1 MEFKVNLEERAEKA
15 IEHGLKLG
23 IDEIEAYVVWN
34 KVFTVRMANNMI
46 LESKGV
52 LDIGMGIRVVGEG
65 GLGFSATADLSDK
78 GLEKALENALSSA
91 KNRKL
96 LFKYSLPEPTIPKK
110 VEGTFDPKIA
120 NLSEDEAV
128 ELAYKMIESA
138 LDYDKR
144 VKDNSGEL
152 DIIVYH
158 IHVRNSKGVDASDQG
173 TKIEASLNTIAKNGT
188 EESEGFK
195 AKGFRIFK
203 DFSPEEIG
211 VKAAELAVKSLGGE
225 KIEPGEYTVILSPS
239 TSSTI
244 AAYPAFLVS
253 PYFMKTYSPLFEGK
267 LGEPVAHEKLTI
279 LEDPTWPGLWG
290 SCSIDDEGVAT
301 QRISVIENGI
311 LKNYIYDSFYAS
323 MEEKRSTGSG
333 FRTGFAV
340 GVGIFPGKNYVLEP
354 LPYAVNPVLLPGD
367 WKKDEVFHETKKGVL
382 VERFHYTRLTNPT
395 RGDFTSILRFGV
407 FKIRNGEIVGAYKKS
422 RLVDN
427 LLNIL
432 KNTDAIANDLDV
444 GGSWGDYAAAPTIR
458 ISKVRI
464 VPAE

>member
-1 MEFKVNLEERAEKA
+1 MKFKVNLEEKAEKT
-15 IEHGLKLG
+15 IKLGSKLG
-23 IDEIEAYVVWN
+23 IDEIEAYTVWN
-34 KVFTVRMANNMI
+34 KVFTVRMANNII

-52 LDIGMGIRVVGEG
+52 LDTGIGIRVVHKG
-65 GLGFSATADLSDK
+65 GVGFAATADLSDK

-96 LFKYSLPEPTIPKK
+96 PFKYSLPEPTTPKK

-120 NLSEDEAV
+120 SLSEDEVV
-128 ELAYKMIESA
+128 ELAYRMIESA
-138 LDYDKR
+138 LDRDKR
-144 VKDNSGEL
+144 VGDNSGEL

-158 IHVRNSKGVDASDQG
+158 IHVKNSKGVDVSDQG
-173 TKIEASLNTIAKNGT
+173 TKIEASLNTIARNGV

-195 AKGFRIFK
+195 AKGFRMLK
-203 DFSPEEIG
+203 DFNPEEIG
-211 VKAAELAVKSLGGE
+211 AKAAELAVKSLGGE

-244 AAYPAFLVS
+244 ATYPASLVS

-267 LGEPVAHEKLTI
+267 LGQKVAYEKLTV

-301 QRISVIENGI
+301 QRVPVIENGV

-323 MEEKRSTGSG
+323 MEGKQSTGSG
-333 FRTGFAV
+333 FRSGFAV

-354 LPYAVNPVLLPGD
+354 FPNAANPIILPGD
-367 WKKDEVFHETKKGVL
+367 WKKDEVLQETKKGIL
-382 VERFHYTRLTNPT
+382 IERFHYTRLTNPT
-395 RGDFTSILRFGV
+395 RGDFTSVLRFGI

-427 LLNIL
+427 LLSILSNI
-432 KNTDAIANDLDV
+432 DAIANDLDI

-464 VPAE
+464 MPAK

>member
-1 MEFKVNLEERAEKA
+1 MEIKIDLEERTEKV
-15 IEHGLKLG
+15 IELGSKLG
-23 IDEIEAYVVWN
+23 IDEVEAYAVRN

-52 LDIGMGIRVVGEG
+52 LDIGMGIRVVHGG
-65 GLGFSATADLSDK
+65 GLGFSATANLSDK
-78 GLEKALENALSSA
+78 GIQKALENALSSA

-96 LFKYSLPEPTIPKK
+96 TFKYSLPEPATPKK
-110 VEGTFDPKIA
+110 VEKIFDPKIS
-120 NLSEDEAV
+120 NLPEDQAV
-128 ELAYKMIESA
+128 ELAYRMVESA
-138 LDYDKR
+138 LDYNKKVRDS
-144 VKDNSGEL
+144 SGEL
-152 DIIVYH
+152 DIIVYRV
-158 IHVRNSKGVDASDQG
+158 HVRNSKGVNVSDQG

-195 AKGFRIFK
+195 AKGFRMFK
-203 DFSPEEIG
+203 NFNPDDIG
-211 VKAAELAVKSLGGE
+211 TKAAELAVKSLGGE

-244 AAYPAFLVS
+244 AAYPGFLVS

-267 LGEPVAHEKLTI
+267 LGETVAHEKLTV

-301 QRISVIENGI
+301 QKIPIIENGV

-323 MEEKRSTGSG
+323 IEGKQPTGSG

-354 LPYAVNPVLLPGD
+354 LPYAVSPVLLPGD
-367 WKKDEVFHETKKGVL
+367 WKRDEVLQETKNGVL
-382 VERFHYTRLTNPT
+382 LERFHYTRLTNPT
-395 RGDFTSILRFGV
+395 RGDFTSVLRFGI
-407 FKIRNGEIVGAYKKS
+407 FKIKNGEIVGAYKKS

-432 KNTDAIANDLDV
+432 KNVDAIANDLDI

-464 VPAE
+464 IPAG